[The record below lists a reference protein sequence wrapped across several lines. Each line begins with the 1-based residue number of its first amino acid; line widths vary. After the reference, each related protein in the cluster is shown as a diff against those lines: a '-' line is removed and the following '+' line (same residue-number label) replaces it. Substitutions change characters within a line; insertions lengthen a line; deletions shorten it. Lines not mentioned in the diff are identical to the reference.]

1 MRLIGE
7 AAGQRNVGKRI
18 VRRLHELF
26 GAIDTTSQNV
36 AVRRD
41 PEGTPER
48 AAEVTW
54 AEPHGFG
61 QSPDQQFL
69 AEVLLDHGFR
79 TTCLPGR
86 KATAIDGG
94 LAWPNHFLGLSQHGG
109 QQLNAIF
116 RL

>member
-7 AAGQRNVGKRI
+7 TAGQRNVRERI

-26 GAIDTTSQNV
+26 GTVDPTSQNV
-36 AVRRD
+36 AVGGD
-41 PEGTPER
+41 PEGMSKR

-61 QSPDQQFL
+61 QSPDQQFF

-79 TTCLPGR
+79 TTCLPRR
-86 KATAIDGG
+86 KTTAIYACPI
-94 LAWPNHFLGLSQHGG
+94 LRNHLLGLSQHGS
-109 QQLNAIF
+109 QQFDAIF